1 MDLPPPATPA
11 ASDFK
16 DRHAWL
22 IVFGIFEIMLGAFCA
37 LMIPLT
43 FFAQI
48 AGARRLGH
56 PFDISTVV
64 PGMMIF
70 ALASLGLIWLGVGS
84 ALARRWARALLL
96 CLGWMGL
103 CVGLIT
109 IAILVPVFSS
119 MGDVLR
125 QQGKEVSEAALVF
138 AKVFATA
145 TVFVFYVVIPSV
157 MVLFYRGENVR
168 LTCEARDPH
177 LRWTDRCPLPV
188 VAICILLV
196 FGALCMLISPRFSAA
211 FPLMG
216 TLITGWPARVF
227 WFGWAAFSLYAAR
240 GFYRLE
246 RRVWL
251 IYCGV
256 MLLFSISS
264 FVTFTRGGVLDYY
277 QAVGVPAWQI
287 EQLAQ
292 SPLVRNGMMLRICGL
307 CVLPYLGYLFYLR
320 RFFPVNPGPDSP
332 VAC

>member
-1 MDLPPPATPA
+1 MDLPLPAIPA

-56 PFDISTVV
+56 PFDFATVV

-70 ALASLGLIWLGVGS
+70 AVASIGLIWLGVGS

-96 CLGWMGL
+96 CFGWMGL
-103 CVGLIT
+103 GVGLIT
-109 IAILVPVFSS
+109 IAILVPILGS
-119 MGDVLR
+119 MNELM
-125 QQGKEVSEAALVF
+125 QQPGREVPAAALVF
-138 AKVFATA
+138 AKVFAAA
-145 TVFVFYVVIPSV
+145 TVFVFYVLIPGVI
-157 MVLFYRGENVR
+157 VLFYRGENVR
-168 LTCEARDPH
+168 LTCEVRDPQT
-177 LRWTDRCPLPV
+177 RWTDRCPLPV
-188 VAICILLV
+188 VAASILLV
-196 FGALCMLISPRFSAA
+196 FGALCLVISQRFGAVV
-211 FPLMG
+211 PLMG
-216 TLITGWPARVF
+216 SLVTGWPARVF

-264 FVTFTRGGVLDYY
+264 FVTLTRVDVLDYY
-277 QAVGVPAWQI
+277 RAMGMPSWQI
-287 EQLAQ
+287 EHLAQ
-292 SPLVRNGMMLRICGL
+292 SPVIRNGMLLRVCGL
-307 CVLPYLGYLFYLR
+307 CVLPYFGYLFYLR
-320 RFFPVNPGPDSP
+320 RFFPANPGQDPP
-332 VAC
+332 VTS

>member
-22 IVFGIFEIMLGAFCA
+22 IVFGVFEIIMGAFCA

-56 PFDISTVV
+56 DSDLATTV
-64 PGMMIF
+64 P
-70 ALASLGLIWLGVGS
+70 ALATFAVGSLGLIWLGIGS
-84 ALARRWARALLL
+84 VLARRWARSLLL

-103 CVGLIT
+103 CAGLFAM
-109 IAILVPVFSS
+109 AILVPVLSS
-119 MGDVLR
+119 MGDALR
-125 QQGKEVSEAALVF
+125 QQGKDVPAAALVF
-138 AKVFATA
+138 AKVFAAA
-145 TVFVFYVVIPSV
+145 TIFVFYVVIPGV

-168 LTCEARDPH
+168 LTCEARDPKI
-177 LRWTDRCPLPV
+177 RWTDRCPLPV

-196 FGALCMLISPRFSAA
+196 FGAFFVLLSPRVSTAI
-211 FPLMG
+211 PLMG
-216 TLITGWPARVF
+216 SLVTGWPARVF

-256 MLLFSISS
+256 TLLFSISS
-264 FVTFTRGGVLDYY
+264 FMTFTRVDILDYY
-277 QAVGVPAWQI
+277 RAVGVPAWQI
-287 EQLAQ
+287 ENLAR
-292 SPLVRNGMMLRICGL
+292 SPLIRNGMMLRICAL

-320 RFFPVNPGPDSP
+320 RFFPASPGPDPLATS
-332 VAC
+332 